1 MSVTAN
7 GDRMKTVALSFS
19 HTEVAH
25 GSLLQRDFLEKACTF
40 ALLGAL
46 AGDAYPYLAG
56 IVVFIEPHHLPF
68 FLVKGIITGYCAR
81 VRRNLQIDGRYGE
94 PFMVVVVG
102 SPLGAHRDD
111 TVVSALVLF
120 KSELLPQRVVGI
132 HEKVG
137 RVVRPLRGESRRHF
151 GRERERLAVVHFREQ
166 DRQGG
171 VAQLSAVG
179 VAKEVEFLRTTE
191 FYCTSVFHGDASV
204 CPVECTRES
213 DAIHADIAGSY
224 FGGNCRRV
232 SRDLFHHV
240 FSLILLLA
248 ALRSQSGSDK
258 CREDKCFSHKWY
270 DYIGVVLNAF

>member
-46 AGDAYPYLAG
+46 VGDAYPYLAG

-120 KSELLPQRVVGI
+120 KSELLPHVSLAYTKRSAALYVPSVVNPGVTLAVSVKGWLLSTSVSRI
-132 HEKVG
+132 G
-137 RVVRPLRGESRRHF
+137 RVVLLNCPPLGSQKKSSFSVQRNSIARPSF
-151 GRERERLAVVHFREQ
+151 TVTQVSAP
-166 DRQGG
+166 
-171 VAQLSAVG
+171 LSAPVK
-179 VAKEVEFLRTTE
+179 VMPSMRTSQEATLAE
-191 FYCTSVFHGDASV
+191 T
-204 CPVECTRES
+204 
-213 DAIHADIAGSY
+213 
-224 FGGNCRRV
+224 CRRV
-232 SRDLFHHV
+232 SRDLFHMV

-270 DYIGVVLNAF
+270 DYIGVV